1 MLVVARISLR
11 WKATREDIGVT
22 EARSGLRD
30 GPVTVKSNSGVEE
43 EKGRESPERR
53 GNLGWVGRTR

>member
-1 MLVVARISLR
+1 MLVVARISLQR

-43 EKGRESPERR
+43 EKGREDPRKKREP
-53 GNLGWVGRTR
+53 GVGWKD